1 MPDWKPEIRARL
13 EGLHLEPA
21 REAGIVEEISQ
32 HLEDRFAELRAR
44 GVPEEEARQA
54 ALQELSSDDFLA
66 RELRRV
72 ERTVRQD
79 PVVCGQTKGNI
90 MEDFLADLKYGAR
103 MLRKNPGFTAVAVL
117 TLALGIG
124 ANTAI
129 FSLVNALLFRPL
141 PFRDPQRLVW
151 IANQTPG
158 GTGLSGET
166 TQVHNYSDWCAQN
179 KSFESLGAYF
189 AFFDYISH
197 TLTSDGEPVRLQVA
211 AISQNLLATLG
222 VTPRLGRG
230 FDDEECRWNGRKA
243 VLLTDAFWKR
253 RFQGRADIVG
263 HAITLNGAPTY
274 IVGILPPTFD
284 FSSIFTPGS
293 PVDLVEPFPIC
304 DETDHWGN
312 TLTVIGRLKPGVS
325 VQAAQAEFN
334 LLNERIRQNHPERN
348 KEFDA
353 RMTPLPQKI
362 NGQFRRPFLVLLGA
376 VGCVLLIACANVSNL
391 LLARAM
397 VRRKELAV
405 RVALGAS
412 RTRLIRQML
421 TESMILSCCSAALGL
436 PLAVASTA
444 AIARSHAF
452 NIALL
457 RTVSVDGTAL
467 GFTLAIA
474 FASALLFGTLPA
486 LHLSGGVIHEGLK
499 ESNRGAS
506 RGRGHTWVR
515 EALIVTEVALACI
528 LMVGAGLML
537 RSFVR
542 LIEVNPGFRP
552 EQVVAWSIQPSR
564 TFANQTEQTAY
575 YQEMVHSVE
584 ALPGV
589 ESAGM
594 SDTLPLGRNRSW
606 GSVAKGEVYHP
617 GEDAFPRIVDAGYL
631 RTMRIPLRSG
641 PDFDPHDTVE
651 GTAKLAVINET
662 MARRL
667 WPGAEAV
674 GRTMN
679 TSGADFE
686 VIGVVGDVRHAALE
700 EKSGE
705 EMYLLGAQIGWSSEE
720 LVVRTKGSITS
731 IVPAVRAALR
741 KMDPGMPLDG
751 FRSLGEIV
759 DQAVSPKRLI
769 VMLLGLFSLLAMTLS
784 SVGIYGVISYAVS
797 QRTPELGIRL
807 ALGATK
813 RGILWLVIR
822 EGMKPVALGLLI
834 GLAAAALLTQIT
846 RSLLFGI
853 SATDPLTFTSN
864 ALLFLGVGLLACW
877 LPARRAAKVD
887 PMTALRCE

>member
-1 MPDWKPEIRARL
+1 
-13 EGLHLEPA
+13 
-21 REAGIVEEISQ
+21 
-32 HLEDRFAELRAR
+32 
-44 GVPEEEARQA
+44 
-54 ALQELSSDDFLA
+54 
-66 RELRRV
+66 
-72 ERTVRQD
+72 
-79 PVVCGQTKGNI
+79 
-90 MEDFLADLKYGAR
+90 MEDFFADLKYGAR
-103 MLRKNPGFTAVAVL
+103 MLRKNPGFAAVAVL

-129 FSLVNALLFRPL
+129 FSMVNALLFRPL

-151 IANQTPG
+151 IANQIPG
-158 GTGLSGET
+158 GAGLSGET

-179 KSFESLGAYF
+179 QSFESLGAYF

-197 TLTSDGEPVRLQVA
+197 TLTSDGEPVRLQGA

-230 FDDEECRWNGRKA
+230 FTDEECRWNGRKA

-263 HAITLNGAPTY
+263 RAITLNNAPTY
-274 IVGILPPTFD
+274 IVGILPPSFD
-284 FSSIFTPGS
+284 FSSIFAPGS
-293 PVDLVEPFPIC
+293 PVDIVEPFPIC

-312 TLTVIGRLKPGVS
+312 TLTVIGRLKPGVTM
-325 VQAAQAEFN
+325 QHAQAEFDLIN
-334 LLNERIRQNHPERN
+334 QRLHRDHPERG

-353 RMTPLPQKI
+353 RMTLLPQKI

-421 TESMILSCCSAALGL
+421 TESLILSCCGAALGS

-457 RTVSVDGTAL
+457 HTVGVDGSAL

-474 FASALLFGTLPA
+474 FSSALLFGTLPA
-486 LHLSGGVIHEGLK
+486 LHLSGGVVHEGLK
-499 ESNRGAS
+499 ESSRGAS
-506 RGRGHTWVR
+506 RGRGRTWIR
-515 EALIVTEVALACI
+515 EALIVTEVALAFI

-552 EQVVAWSIQPSR
+552 EQVVAWSLQPTR
-564 TFANQTEQTAY
+564 TFANQVEQTVFY
-575 YQEMVHSVE
+575 EELVRGVE

-606 GSVAKGEVYHP
+606 SVVAKGEIGKP
-617 GEDAFPRIVDAGYL
+617 GDDAFPRIVDSGYI
-631 RTMRIPLRSG
+631 RTMGIALRSG
-641 PDFDPHDTVE
+641 RDFNSHDTVE
-651 GTAKLAVINET
+651 GAASVAIINET
-662 MARRL
+662 MARKL
-667 WPGAEAV
+667 WPGKDAV
-674 GRTMN
+674 GQIFN
-679 TSGADFE
+679 SGGSGDHQ

-700 EKSGE
+700 EKSGQ
-705 EMYLLGAQIGWSSEE
+705 EMYLLGARVGWGSEE
-720 LVVRTKGSITS
+720 LVVRTKTS
-731 IVPAVRAALR
+731 LTSVVPAVRAALR

-807 ALGATK
+807 ALGATT
-813 RGILWLVIR
+813 RGILWLVIK

-834 GLAAAALLTQIT
+834 GLAAAALLTKVA
-846 RSLLFGI
+846 RSLLFEI
-853 SATDPLTFTSN
+853 SATDPLTFTAN
-864 ALLFLGVGLLACW
+864 ALLFISVGLLACW

-887 PMTALRCE
+887 PMEALRCE